1 MFSLNIEF
9 TPAYG
14 VYISQLIRYSRACGS
29 YQDFLDRGLP
39 LTRKL
44 LNQGYLATVLFT
56 IYKYRMNYQSLSINK
71 KMSITNRTI
80 KLATADY
87 GNHNHC
93 MSGISALWETQVQR
107 GNNFDVTVG
116 TQMTGP
122 KKGGWYE
129 SSIDIKDEPFQ
140 LGAARSA
147 NNWWNILQT
156 HSRTKCRFY
165 PDNHHFSLSTYNQ
178 HHRINEWEGRNG
190 LPEK

>member
-1 MFSLNIEF
+1 VI
-9 TPAYG
+9 
-14 VYISQLIRYSRACGS
+14 VVGS

-116 TQMTGP
+116 PQCTYSTHAVIVVAIICG
-122 KKGGWYE
+122 
-129 SSIDIKDEPFQ
+129 SHFDRSISD
-140 LGAARSA
+140 
-147 NNWWNILQT
+147 
-156 HSRTKCRFY
+156 
-165 PDNHHFSLSTYNQ
+165 
-178 HHRINEWEGRNG
+178 
-190 LPEK
+190 